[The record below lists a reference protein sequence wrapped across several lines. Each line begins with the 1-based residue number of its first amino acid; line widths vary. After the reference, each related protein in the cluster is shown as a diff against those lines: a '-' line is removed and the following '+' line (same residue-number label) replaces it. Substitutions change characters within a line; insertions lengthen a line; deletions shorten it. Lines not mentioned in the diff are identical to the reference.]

1 MPRADVCVLHAVESF
16 QLRGRALHVF
26 SEADRVLRFKAA
38 CDRGDSRCLSEL
50 GRLMYASHESCRDL
64 YDCSCEQLDRLVE
77 LAM

>member
-1 MPRADVCVLHAVESF
+1 VCVSAAVETF
-16 QLRGRALHVF
+16 QLHHRALHVF

-38 CDRGDSRCLSEL
+38 CDRSDSGCLSEL

-64 YDCSCEQLDRLVE
+64 YQCSCEQLDQLVE